1 MTQTPERTLQK
12 QFTFHNHFF
21 ICMFFQLQLRYRTV
35 LCSSLAKVHF
45 SDRLA
50 IFLSWRLEAARRWLS
65 GAAEENPMSLRPKQP
80 PATRERRKFSD
91 NAAVQGSSAWI
102 RKLASEIGAVDL
114 AMVPP
119 PNVVALDP
127 DELKQDVN
135 KLTHRLKK
143 MESWLLNPRSKRM
156 QVPLILLL

>member
-1 MTQTPERTLQK
+1 
-12 QFTFHNHFF
+12 
-21 ICMFFQLQLRYRTV
+21 
-35 LCSSLAKVHF
+35 
-45 SDRLA
+45 
-50 IFLSWRLEAARRWLS
+50 
-65 GAAEENPMSLRPKQP
+65 MSLRPKQP